1 MPEVRAIAVTLAVL
15 SAGWPAAAGAQQS
28 GSGLIDVYDQF
39 VVASAAATACL
50 APDPDR
56 ISRQLETF
64 WAIQRRVEAEQI
76 STRPGVPAY
85 QINGELLDRARR
97 MRSRILAYID
107 GNGCDDPAVVDLVM
121 LFLAQSDWLPD
132 GAY

>member
-1 MPEVRAIAVTLAVL
+1 MPRARSVAVALAIIWAV
-15 SAGWPAAAGAQQS
+15 GWNAAAAQDT
-28 GSGLIDVYDQF
+28 GSRLIDVYDQF

-56 ISRQLETF
+56 ISRQLDTF
-64 WAIQRRVEAEQI
+64 WAIQRRVEAEQVG
-76 STRPGVPAY
+76 TRPGVPAY
-85 QINGELLDRARR
+85 QINGELLNRARR
-97 MRSRILAYID
+97 MRLQILDYID
-107 GNGCDDPAVVDLVM
+107 RNGCDDPAVVDLVM